1 MPKMGLVLQGGG
13 ALGAYEYGAVTRLV
27 ELGWEP
33 VAVTGVSIGA
43 ATAAAVAGARGGN
56 IGQSLKHLWQ
66 AITLDSVPFLP
77 PEHQSA
83 LSIFGNPRFWRLRH
97 DVLGYRR
104 WTSLCDVSPMHRTLS
119 EVCDFD
125 QINDPNHMRV
135 AVTATNVQTGDQVS
149 FANFVANPD
158 SVHYVTPRIARVSLT
173 PDHILASGSLPPGFP
188 MTVIDGIP
196 YWDGGLFDNT
206 PIEPLLDL
214 LTEDE
219 LETLPI
225 FIVNLFATHS
235 DPPANLREVQERML
249 EISFESRFL
258 LAHADADGSLTEFTS
273 TIEEIMRDLPAE
285 SRVRQRESFRRLVRF
300 RALKNIR
307 VIEADHAPM
316 TGGMDFSA
324 HGVNTRYRSGYAAVD
339 RLLRSGHDLRP
350 SLVETASRRAHDSR
364 HAQHNNSS
372 AGSE

>member
-27 ELGWEP
+27 ELGWHP

-43 ATAAAVAGARGGN
+43 ATAAAVAGARDGN
-56 IGQSLKHLWQ
+56 VCKSLKRLWE
-66 AITLDSVPFLP
+66 AITLDPVPFWP
-77 PEHQSA
+77 PERQTTF
-83 LSIFGNPRFWRLRH
+83 SIFGNPRFWRMRH
-97 DVLGYRR
+97 DVFSYQD
-104 WTSLCDVSPMHRTLS
+104 WTSLYDVSPMRRTLA

-125 QINDPNHMRV
+125 QLNDPTHMRF

-149 FANFVANPD
+149 FANFFANPD
-158 SVHYVTPRIARVSLT
+158 SVHYVTPRISRVVLA

-188 MTVIDGIP
+188 MTVIDGVP

-219 LETLPI
+219 LENLPI

-235 DPPANLREVQERML
+235 NPPASLREVQERML

-258 LAHADADGSLTEFTS
+258 LAHADADGSLTEFTR
-273 TIEEIMRDLPAE
+273 TVEEIMRDLPAD
-285 SRVRQRESFRRLVRF
+285 SPARQRESFRRLVRF

-307 VIEADHAPM
+307 VIEAEHAPM

-324 HGVNTRYRSGYAAVD
+324 HGVRKRYQSGYTAVD
-339 RLLRSGHDLRP
+339 KFL
-350 SLVETASRRAHDSR
+350 ARRH
-364 HAQHNNSS
+364 
-372 AGSE
+372 ELKP

>member
-1 MPKMGLVLQGGG
+1 MSLVLQGGG

-27 ELGWEP
+27 ELGWHP

-43 ATAAAVAGARGGN
+43 ATAAAVAGARDGN
-56 IGQSLKHLWQ
+56 ICKTLKCLWG
-66 AITLDSVPFLP
+66 AITLDPVPFWP
-77 PEHQSA
+77 PDRQA
-83 LSIFGNPRFWRLRH
+83 AFSIFGNPRFWRMRH
-97 DVLGYRR
+97 DIFGYQD
-104 WTSLCDVSPMHRTLS
+104 WTSLYDVSPMRETLA

-125 QINDPNHMRV
+125 QINDPTHMRV

-158 SVHYVTPRIARVSLT
+158 SVHYVTPRISQVLLT

-188 MTVIDGIP
+188 MTVINGVP

-214 LTEDE
+214 LTEEE
-219 LETLPI
+219 LENLPI

-235 DPPANLREVQERML
+235 NPPSDLREVQERML

-258 LAHADADGSLTEFTS
+258 LAHADADGSLTDFTR
-273 TIEEIMRDLPAE
+273 TVEEIMRDLPAD
-285 SRVRQRESFRRLVRF
+285 SPARQRESFRRLLRF
-300 RALKNIR
+300 RALKNMR
-307 VIEADHAPM
+307 VIEAEHAPM

-324 HGVNTRYRSGYAAVD
+324 HGVRTRCQSGYSAVNTF
-339 RLLRSGHDLRP
+339 LARSPDLRP
-350 SLVETASRRAHDSR
+350 SLR
-364 HAQHNNSS
+364 
-372 AGSE
+372 

>member
-27 ELGWEP
+27 ERGWHP

-43 ATAAAVAGARGGN
+43 ATAAAVAGARDGN
-56 IGQSLKHLWQ
+56 ISESLKRLWE
-66 AITLDSVPFLP
+66 AITLDPLPFWP
-77 PEHQSA
+77 PERQA
-83 LSIFGNPRFWRLRH
+83 TFSIFGNPRFWRMRQDLFA
-97 DVLGYRR
+97 YRD
-104 WTSLCDVSPMHRTLS
+104 WTHLYDVSPMRETLAA
-119 EVCDFD
+119 VCDFD
-125 QINDPNHMRV
+125 QLNDPTHMRL

-158 SVHYVTPRIARVSLT
+158 SVHYVTPRISRATLT
-173 PDHILASGSLPPGFP
+173 PDHILASGSLPPAFP
-188 MTVIDGIP
+188 MTVIDGVP

-206 PIEPLLDL
+206 PIESLLDL

-219 LETLPI
+219 LENLPI

-235 DPPANLREVQERML
+235 NPPLNLQEVQERML

-258 LAHADADGSLTEFTS
+258 LAHADADGSLTEFTR
-273 TIEEIMRDLPAE
+273 TIEAIMRELPAD
-285 SRVRQRESFRRLVRF
+285 SPVRRRESFRRLVRF
-300 RALKNIR
+300 RALKNIK

-324 HGVNTRYRSGYAAVD
+324 HGVHSRYKQGYAAVD
-339 RLLRSGHDLRP
+339 KLLTRSAIVEGRGDK
-350 SLVETASRRAHDSR
+350 SLET
-364 HAQHNNSS
+364 
-372 AGSE
+372 

>member
-27 ELGWEP
+27 ELGWQP

-43 ATAAAVAGARGGN
+43 ATAAAVAGARGGD
-56 IGQSLKHLWQ
+56 IGKSLKRLWE

-77 PEHQSA
+77 PERQA
-83 LSIFGNPRFWRLRH
+83 TLSLFGNPRFWRMRGDLF
-97 DVLGYRR
+97 VYRR
-104 WTSLCDVSPMHRTLS
+104 WTSFYDVSPMRQTLA

-125 QINDPNHMRV
+125 QLNNPAHMRV

-158 SVHYVTPRIARVSLT
+158 SVHYVTPRISRVSLT
-173 PDHILASGSLPPGFP
+173 ADHILASGSLPPGFP
-188 MTVIDGIP
+188 MTIIDGVP

-214 LTEDE
+214 LSEEE
-219 LETLPI
+219 LENLPI

-235 DPPANLREVQERML
+235 NPPSDLREVQERML
-249 EISFESRFL
+249 EITFESRFL
-258 LAHADADGSLTEFTS
+258 LAHADSDGSLTEFTR
-273 TIEEIMRDLPAE
+273 TVEEIMRDLPAH
-285 SRVRQRESFRRLVRF
+285 SSARRRESFRRLVRF

-307 VIEADHAPM
+307 VIEAEHAPM

-324 HGVNTRYRSGYAAVD
+324 HGVHTRFKSGYAAVD
-339 RLLRSGHDLRP
+339 KFVAQNRDLNHGHPKQKR
-350 SLVETASRRAHDSR
+350 
-364 HAQHNNSS
+364 NNK
-372 AGSE
+372 

>member
-33 VAVTGVSIGA
+33 VAITGVSIGA
-43 ATAAAVAGARGGN
+43 ATAAAVAGARHGD
-56 IGQSLKHLWQ
+56 IGKSLKHLWQ
-66 AITLDSVPFLP
+66 AITLDPMPFWPADRQATLSV
-77 PEHQSA
+77 
-83 LSIFGNPRFWRLRH
+83 FGNPRFWRMRR
-97 DVLGYRR
+97 DVLDYRR
-104 WTSLCDVSPMHRTLS
+104 WTSLYDVSPMHQTLL

-125 QINDPNHMRV
+125 QLNDPTNMRL

-158 SVHYVTPRIARVSLT
+158 SLHYVTPRILRVPLT
-173 PDHILASGSLPPGFP
+173 PDHIVASGSLPPGFP
-188 MTVIDGIP
+188 MTVIDGVP

-214 LTEDE
+214 LSDDE
-219 LETLPI
+219 LENLPI

-235 DPPANLREVQERML
+235 NPPSDLREVQERML
-249 EISFESRFL
+249 EITFESRFL
-258 LAHADADGSLTEFTS
+258 LAHADADGSLAEFTR
-273 TIEEIMRDLPAE
+273 TVEEIMRDLPAD
-285 SRVRQRESFRRLVRF
+285 SPARRRESFRRLVRF

-307 VIEADHAPM
+307 VIEAEHAPM

-324 HGVNTRYRSGYAAVD
+324 HGVQTRFQSGYAAVE
-339 RLLRSGHDLRP
+339 RFL
-350 SLVETASRRAHDSR
+350 SR
-364 HAQHNNSS
+364 SS
-372 AGSE
+372 AS

>member
-43 ATAAAVAGARGGN
+43 ATAAAVAGARRRD
-56 IGQSLKHLWQ
+56 IGESLKNLWE
-66 AITLDSVPFLP
+66 AITIDPVPFWP
-77 PEHQSA
+77 PDQQASF
-83 LSIFGNPRFWRLRH
+83 SVFGNPRFWRLRH

-104 WTSLCDVSPMHRTLS
+104 WTHFYDVSPMRATLAQ
-119 EVCDFD
+119 VCDFE
-125 QINDPNHMRV
+125 QLNDAKHMRV

-149 FANFVANPD
+149 FANFVGNPD
-158 SVHYVTPRIARVSLT
+158 SVHYVTPRISRVSLT

-188 MTVIDGIP
+188 MTVIDGVP

-214 LTEDE
+214 LNEDE
-219 LETLPI
+219 LENLPI

-235 DPPANLREVQERML
+235 NPPSNLREVQERML

-258 LAHADADGSLTEFTS
+258 LAHADANGSLAEFTR
-273 TIEEIMRDLPAE
+273 TVEEIARDLPAN
-285 SRVRQRESFRRLVRF
+285 SPARLRESFRRLVRF

-307 VIEADHAPM
+307 VIEAEHAPM

-324 HGVNTRYRSGYAAVD
+324 DGVQTRFQSGYAGVD
-339 RLLRSGHDLRP
+339 RFL
-350 SLVETASRRAHDSR
+350 AR
-364 HAQHNNSS
+364 HP
-372 AGSE
+372 